1 MNKILTIAA
10 LALAIAAC
18 QSKKPETEATADTT
32 AVDTVAAPAPSTA
45 TTLTDAQKAEGWK
58 LLFDGVSTT
67 GWKFYKDQ
75 PNDTWEVVDGTLHC
89 KANVEGKE
97 AKRSDI
103 MTTEQFEN
111 FELAFDWKISPGG
124 NSGVMFHVTEEFD
137 RPYLTG
143 PEYQVIDDKGYDGK
157 LKDSQ
162 LTGSNYDMHP
172 AQNARPNPIGE
183 WNQSRIVVNGNHVEH
198 WLNGTKVV
206 EYELG
211 SADWKKRKAVSKW
224 KDAAKY
230 GIEKKGAIDIQDHD
244 HEAWYKNIMIKT
256 L

>member
-1 MNKILTIAA
+1 
-10 LALAIAAC
+10 
-18 QSKKPETEATADTT
+18 
-32 AVDTVAAPAPSTA
+32 
-45 TTLTDAQKAEGWK
+45 
-58 LLFDGVSTT
+58 
-67 GWKFYKDQ
+67 
-75 PNDTWEVVDGTLHC
+75 
-89 KANVEGKE
+89 
-97 AKRSDI
+97 

-111 FELAFDWKISPGG
+111 FELAFDWKISQGG

-143 PEYQVIDDKGYDGK
+143 PEYQVIDDKGYNGE

-172 AQNARPNPIGE
+172 AVNAKPNPIGE

-206 EYELG
+206 EYELN
-211 SADWKKRKAVSKW
+211 SADWKKRKAASKW
-224 KDAAKY
+224 KDAKKY

-244 HEAWYKNIMIKT
+244 HEVWYKNIMIKT